1 MDVLDLGSMMSQ
13 MNEQMADPKTFN
25 TSGKTEYEKD
35 TRFYSIS
42 KTKDGNGSVKIRLL
56 PSLNAE
62 KNRLQTFVT
71 QHVHSPETFKDEKK
85 RFIKEVCPKTIGGRD
100 AKCPICDYAWDG
112 YNGLKDAG
120 LKDSKEAKQFL
131 KFASKERYISNIL
144 IIEDTENPSNQG
156 KVFLYEYGAQLQE
169 LIKKSMQPTDEE
181 QKEKG
186 LKPFNA
192 WDLMQ
197 GKDFRLKLT
206 SGKETSNTF
215 PAWTNSF
222 FATDSTATVADE
234 AQFKALLDSTY
245 CLDEFICPDAI
256 SNEEKLMKQL
266 DYVTWKTVGRTKDE
280 TPKETKEAEL
290 GSIPGMIPQAKT
302 EDVPRPAQADLGDVP
317 PWMGE
322 GQVATPLATPAT
334 VAAATVPTTPAAA
347 TAATVQTEPKV
358 EAQPQPAAAGSTSA
372 DAFLGSLSKM
382 NF

>member
-1 MDVLDLGSMMSQ
+1 MEELDLGSMMSQ
-13 MNEQMADPKTFN
+13 MNQQMSDPAAFKAPGGSDF
-25 TSGKTEYEKD
+25 EKD
-35 TRFYSIS
+35 TRMYSIS
-42 KTKDGNGSVKIRLL
+42 RNKDGNGSVKIRFL

-62 KNRLQTFVT
+62 KNRLQTFIT
-71 QHVHSPETFKDEKK
+71 QQVHQPEIYKDEKK

-169 LIKKSMQPTDEE
+169 LIKKAMQPTDEE

-186 LKPFNA
+186 LRPFNA

-206 SGKETSNTF
+206 SGKETSNGF
-215 PAWTNSF
+215 PTWVNSF
-222 FATDSTATVADE
+222 FSTEASAVVTDE
-234 AQFKALLDSTY
+234 AGMRALLDTTY
-245 CLDEFICPDAI
+245 CLDEFVSPDAI

-266 DYVTWKTVGRTKDE
+266 DYVTWKTVGKTKDE

-290 GSIPGMIPQAKT
+290 GSIPGMIPQAPAA
-302 EDVPRPAQADLGDVP
+302 DVPKPQADLGEVP
-317 PWMGE
+317 AWMGA
-322 GQVATPLATPAT
+322 GQVAKPLETPPAT
-334 VAAATVPTTPAAA
+334 SASATIEVPKAEVAQPQTTPAVAA
-347 TAATVQTEPKV
+347 TKAP
-358 EAQPQPAAAGSTSA
+358 TSA
-372 DAFLGSLSKM
+372 EDFLNSLNKM